1 MGNGNIYNK
10 SLLPVVEVAKVD
22 LTICDSFSLYSGKV
36 STSSD
41 ELHTA
46 C

>member
-1 MGNGNIYNK
+1 MGNGNIYKK
-10 SLLPVVEVAKVD
+10 SFLPAVEVAKVEM
-22 LTICDSFSLYSGKV
+22 TIIFSLYSGKV

-41 ELHTA
+41 ELHTT